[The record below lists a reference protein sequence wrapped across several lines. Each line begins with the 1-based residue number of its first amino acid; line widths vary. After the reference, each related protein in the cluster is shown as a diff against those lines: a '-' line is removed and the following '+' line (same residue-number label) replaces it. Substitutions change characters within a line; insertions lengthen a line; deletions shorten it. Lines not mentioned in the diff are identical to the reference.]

1 MIGLNDRSRTPM
13 AVTVAVLAAYL
24 LGGATVDI
32 SSALASSTS
41 TPRPL
46 VRTAVVQADPPP
58 TASAV
63 TVLIDGGDTHR
74 LPYQTGYVPV
84 PGDRVNVLLLS
95 GSGAALSGIVLGG
108 QAGQT
113 GNLVINGDFTRI
125 PPASA
130 VNTMPYLWGQ
140 YRVSGSTTAIYSLP
154 LPAFMR
160 PVMRFDSVSE
170 TAGENYAYT
179 APFSVVPGETINAEM
194 LVKYDIF
201 GTVTLNADLRL
212 AWFAN
217 DTSVYPSQ
225 ISDIAIATYT
235 PFTSSGDAYYQ
246 GSATVPSGANFA
258 RVAVRV
264 QHTCTGG
271 SFYSFDVGWVNAT
284 R

>member
-1 MIGLNDRSRTPM
+1 MIGLLERRRTPVTM
-13 AVTVAVLAAYL
+13 TVAVLAAYL

-32 SSALASSTS
+32 SGALASATS

-46 VRTAVVQADPPP
+46 VRTGIVQADPPP
-58 TASAV
+58 TATLV
-63 TVLIDGGDTHR
+63 TVQIDGGDTHR
-74 LPYQTGYVPV
+74 LPFQTGYVPV

-95 GSGAALSGIVLGG
+95 GSGASLSGIVLGG

-113 GNLVINGDFTRI
+113 GNLVVNGDFQRI

-140 YRVSGSTTAIYSLP
+140 YRVSGSTTVIYSLP

-170 TAGENYAYT
+170 TAGENYAYS
-179 APFSVVPGETINAEM
+179 APFAVKPGETINAEM
-194 LVKYDIF
+194 LVQFDIF
-201 GTVTLNADLRL
+201 GTVSLDADLRL

-235 PFTSSGDAYYQ
+235 PFTSSGNAYYQ
-246 GSATVPSGANFA
+246 GSATAPAGTGYA
-258 RVAVRV
+258 RVAVHV
-264 QHTCTGG
+264 QHTGTGG
-271 SFYSFDVGWVNAT
+271 SFYSLDVGWVNAT